1 MRRSIRRLSAA
12 AAASLVLAAGGLG
25 PARAGD
31 PPAVD
36 PGPTPRAQCGPGS
49 HPETGAQ
56 GRVSAADEAS
66 GRAAKGYTCNTE
78 LIGHFGETG
87 GYRVHRYVDG
97 AGHECAYYDTTLL
110 FPTKAFNFF
119 TSPDRL
125 TGVYVLDMSDPAHPV
140 HTDTLLTPAMQSP
153 HESLSL
159 NTKRGLLA
167 ADMGYPTFNPGWV
180 DIYDLTQDCRHP
192 ALKSSTP
199 LGILGHEG

>member
-97 AGHECAYYDTTLL
+97 DG
-110 FPTKAFNFF
+110 
-119 TSPDRL
+119 
-125 TGVYVLDMSDPAHPV
+125 
-140 HTDTLLTPAMQSP
+140 P
-153 HESLSL
+153 HADLGSGPLRHRPLS
-159 NTKRGLLA
+159 T
-167 ADMGYPTFNPGWV
+167 
-180 DIYDLTQDCRHP
+180 
-192 ALKSSTP
+192 
-199 LGILGHEG
+199 